1 MPRPVKAPVSIP
13 APSKSVEQTRQI
25 MALLFQQHPNAFTE
39 LDFRTPYELL
49 VATILSAQSTD
60 RRVNEVTPALFARYP
75 DARALARAKQSE
87 LEVEIKTTGFFRQKS
102 KALIGMATAVVEQ
115 HGGEVPGA
123 MEPLVTLPGVGRKTA
138 NVVLSHAFAVPGLA
152 VDRHVL
158 RVANRIGIALS
169 AEPEVVEAQLC
180 AAMPPA
186 QWQLTSDSLIL
197 HGRRICRPFP
207 LCPQCAVVDLCDF
220 AADLRRKGGRAKARV
235 DGPPARA
242 PKRATTTGVKA
253 ASRTSAPPKTVA
265 VAKPGAKTVAK
276 AGMRPVAKPAARH
289 AASATS
295 PAARRPAPPGAKSP
309 ATSSAPRLRA
319 TGRRVSK

>member
-1 MPRPVKAPVSIP
+1 VVVP
-13 APSKSVEQTRQI
+13 APSKSAAETRQI

-39 LDFRTPYELL
+39 LDFRNPYELL

-75 DARALARAKQSE
+75 NAATLAQAKPAE
-87 LEVEIKTTGFFRQKS
+87 LEVEIKSTGFFRQKS
-102 KALIGMATAVVEQ
+102 KALIGMATAVVDQ
-115 HGGEVPGA
+115 FGGEIPGK
-123 MEPLVTLPGVGRKTA
+123 MESLVTLPGVGRKTA
-138 NVVLSHAFAVPGLA
+138 NVVLSHAFAIPGLA

-158 RVANRIGIALS
+158 RVSNRIGIAVG

-207 LCPQCAVVDLCDF
+207 LCPQCAVVELCDF

-235 DGPPARA
+235 DGA
-242 PKRATTTGVKA
+242 PKRAA
-253 ASRTSAPPKTVA
+253 AKA
-265 VAKPGAKTVAK
+265 VAKTAKKPAVKKTALKGTALKGALKK
-276 AGMRPVAKPAARH
+276 VAKPAA
-289 AASATS
+289 
-295 PAARRPAPPGAKSP
+295 ARR
-309 ATSSAPRLRA
+309 
-319 TGRRVSK
+319 SK